1 MLLNYHFML
10 IYINKYAIMYYVFL
24 KWGGVGMI
32 SFKKWQINDYS
43 GYKRIMDE
51 YGVSSLAAK
60 VVASR
65 LFKMHENDIFEA
77 DYTLHS
83 PFELKDICEAAD
95 KINLAVD
102 EGKKILVYGD
112 YDADGVCA
120 TAILYSY
127 LEVMGA
133 DVSYYIPTRDEGYGL
148 NYDVIDEFNKKG
160 IELIVTVDNGVSAIE
175 EIDYAKSLGIDVVVT
190 DHHMPQESLPDCI
203 VVDPH
208 RKDCPSKF
216 KEICGAFVAL
226 KLVAALEG
234 GEYEGAMEQYSE
246 FVAIATLADVVPLI
260 EENRTIVKLGIN
272 NLPRTDKIGLLELIN
287 SCYSDETKLDA
298 TAVSF
303 GIVPRIN
310 AAGRMGSADRAVK
323 LLLTENEDE
332 AKELSL
338 EICRE
343 NENRKNIEADILE
356 DIEREFVANP
366 EILNNRIIVV
376 SLKNCHHGVLGIVA
390 SRIVDKYGKPAIILS
405 EEDGIS
411 SGSGRSVEGFDL
423 FDALLSCKELFTK
436 FGGHSLAAGVT
447 LNSCKVNKLRR
458 EINEYAAKNFAF
470 MPEKVLTADA
480 EIAPSEISLSAV
492 NELNIIS
499 PFGKDN
505 SEPVFVIKSVTVT
518 GVSSIGNGKHSRLSL
533 SLENFNF
540 SAVMFGTDSQ
550 TLSVFVSKKT
560 DILVKLKV
568 NSYQGLDSVS
578 IQIVDIRPEKI
589 NDELFFKEKQ
599 LFNIALLGE
608 NLSLKQA
615 KYLMPT
621 MEEAKEIY
629 KIIKSMP
636 NYDKGTDALWWQLSG
651 KINRAKL
658 SVILEA
664 FVENNLISVINGK
677 ISVLPVAEKKDL
689 FNCDILRHISCYLD

>member
-1 MLLNYHFML
+1 
-10 IYINKYAIMYYVFL
+10 
-24 KWGGVGMI
+24 MI
-32 SFKKWQINDYS
+32 SFKKWQIKDCS

-60 VVASR
+60 AVASR
-65 LFKMHENDIFEA
+65 LSKIREYELFEE
-77 DYTLHS
+77 DYTLRS
-83 PFELKDICEAAD
+83 PFELMDMQDAVD
-95 KINLAVD
+95 RINLAVD
-102 EGKKILVYGD
+102 EEKKILVYGD

-133 DVSYYIPTRDEGYGL
+133 DVEFYIPTREEGYGL
-148 NYDVIDEFNKKG
+148 NYDAIDEFSKKG
-160 IELIVTVDNGVSAIE
+160 VNLIVTVDNGVSAVE
-175 EIDYAKSLGIDVVVT
+175 EIEYAKSLGIEVVVT
-190 DHHMPQESLPDCI
+190 DHHMPQQTLPDCI

-234 GEYEGAMEQYSE
+234 GEYEMVIEQYGDLA
-246 FVAIATLADVVPLI
+246 AIATLGDVVPLV
-260 EENRTIVKLGIN
+260 EENRVIVKLGIKA
-272 NLPRTDKIGLLELIN
+272 LLQTDKIGLLELIN
-287 SCYSDETKLDA
+287 ACYSDEIKLDA

-310 AAGRMGSADRAVK
+310 AAGRMGSADRAVR
-323 LLLTENEDE
+323 LLLTEDENE
-332 AKELSL
+332 ARELSS

-343 NENRKNIEADILE
+343 NENRKNIESDILE
-356 DIEREFVANP
+356 NIEKEFVLHP

-376 SLKNCHHGVLGIVA
+376 TLKNCHHGVLGIVA
-390 SRIVDKYGKPAIILS
+390 SRVVDKYGKPAIILS
-405 EEDGIS
+405 EEDGVS

-423 FDALLSCKELFTK
+423 FEALVSCQELFER

-447 LNSCKVNKLRR
+447 LESCKVNKLCRL
-458 EINEYAAKNFAF
+458 INEYAAQKYQF
-470 MPEKVLTADA
+470 MPEKILTADA
-480 EIAPSEISLSAV
+480 EISPSEINLMAV
-492 NELNIIS
+492 NELNVIA

-505 SEPVFVIKSVTVT
+505 NEPIFAIKGVTVS

-533 SLENFNF
+533 SVDNFNF
-540 SAVMFGTDSQ
+540 SAVLFGTDSQ
-550 TLSVFVSKKT
+550 TLSVFEGKKT
-560 DILVKLKV
+560 DVLVKLKV
-568 NSYQGLDSVS
+568 NSYQGIDSVS
-578 IQIVDIRPEKI
+578 VQIVDIRPEKI

-608 NLSLKQA
+608 NLTSKQA

-621 MEEAKEIY
+621 LDEAKDIY

-636 NYDKGTDALWWQLSG
+636 NYDKGVDTLWWQLSG
-651 KINRAKL
+651 KVSRAKL
-658 SVILEA
+658 GVILQA
-664 FVENNLISVINGK
+664 FAENQLVSLNSGK
-677 ISVLPVAEKKDL
+677 IVTLPVAEKKDL
-689 FNCDILRHISCYLD
+689 FNCDILKHVSYYLD